1 MDGAYIVHT
10 KMGVQWKSVW
20 WQRTIEKGNIQDSKL
35 DRFNFYEL
43 KYEYIYN
50 TITNKHIERTTNIFE
65 SCLPQRIIAVKLDNL
80 MTKLDNQKITKI
92 PLSKNYRMYET
103 LVVRFYEKWRRE

>member
-1 MDGAYIVHT
+1 MDGGYIVHT
-10 KMGVQWKSVW
+10 KIRVQWKSVP

-50 TITNKHIERTTNIFE
+50 TITNKHIERTTSMFV
-65 SCLPQRIIAVKLDNL
+65 SCLAQRIIAVKLDQFN
-80 MTKLDNQKITKI
+80 D
-92 PLSKNYRMYET
+92 
-103 LVVRFYEKWRRE
+103 